1 MVAFDGELRALTQEV
16 ADATR
21 ALLAAGRTPRME
33 YDKRRCDACSLLDLC
48 RPRTTGAARSA
59 AAWLAAQ
66 VAG

>member
-1 MVAFDGELRALTQEV
+1 
-16 ADATR
+16 
-21 ALLAAGRTPRME
+21 ME